1 MEQGKLK
8 KVLYVIDRILY
19 YFLAILLVALV
30 LLMSTNILFR
40 FVFLLPIHWTEEISM
55 LLFIW
60 IIFMGSAV
68 VQKRDGH
75 VSIEIVYNYCPAL
88 ARKIMKIAGQVLVL
102 FVLVIMTVLSMK
114 LVRFQYHS
122 LTASLMLPYSVF
134 SLTMLLSVIL
144 MLIYTTISIV
154 DNIRT
159 FRENKKLHPEGA
171 SDTQER
177 ISS

>member
-1 MEQGKLK
+1 VEHGKLK
-8 KVLYVIDRILY
+8 KLLYVIDRILY

-30 LLMSTNILFR
+30 LLLSINILFR

-75 VSIEIVYNYCPAL
+75 VSIEIVYNNCPPL
-88 ARKIMKIAGQVLVL
+88 ARKIMKITGQVLVL

-154 DNIRT
+154 DNIRA
-159 FRENKKLHPEGA
+159 FRENKGLQTEGA

>member
-1 MEQGKLK
+1 MEHGKLK
-8 KVLYVIDRILY
+8 KLLYVIDRILY
-19 YFLAILLVALV
+19 YFLAMLLVALV

-60 IIFMGSAV
+60 IVFMSSAV

-75 VSIEIVYNYCPAL
+75 VSIEIIYKNCPAL
-88 ARKIMKIAGQVLVL
+88 ARKIMKIAGQILVL
-102 FVLVIMTVLSMK
+102 FILVIMTVLSMK

-144 MLIYTTISIV
+144 MLIYTTISIMH
-154 DNIRT
+154 NIRT
-159 FRENKKLHPEGA
+159 FRENKELQLEGA